1 MTKTAAPSERTR
13 VKRYNW
19 LADYRPETLHAVL
32 DATPFCH
39 VGYVHDGA
47 PVTTPTMQWRDGD
60 RIYWH
65 GSSAS
70 RFLRNA
76 SEHQVCV
83 SVSLVDGLVMAR
95 SAYNCTLNYRS
106 AMIFGTA
113 TKVADAA
120 EKEHRLS
127 QFVDRLVPGQWERL
141 RPVTSQELK
150 ATTVLSLDLAEAS
163 VKLRDGP
170 SQDDEADYDFPVWA
184 GVIPIHYV
192 IGEPEADPRNLPDV
206 VMPNEMRA
214 FRIG

>member
-1 MTKTAAPSERTR
+1 MEKKAAPSERTR

-19 LADYRPETLHAVL
+19 LADYRPETLYAVL

-39 VGYVHDGA
+39 VGYVHDGT
-47 PVTTPTMQWRDGD
+47 PITTPTMQWRDGD

-76 SEHQVCV
+76 AAHPVCV
-83 SVSLVDGLVMAR
+83 SVSIVDGLVMAR

-113 TKVADAA
+113 VKIADP
-120 EKEHRLS
+120 EEMKIRLA
-127 QFVDRLVPGQWERL
+127 QFVDRLVPGQWDRL
-141 RPVTSQELK
+141 RPVREQELK

-170 SQDDEADYDFPVWA
+170 SEDDEADYEVPVWA
-184 GVIPIHYV
+184 GVIPIRTV
-192 IGEPEADPRNLPDV
+192 IGEPEPDPRNLPDV
-206 VMPNEMRA
+206 VMPPEMRQ

>member
-1 MTKTAAPSERTR
+1 MTKTTAPSERTR
-13 VKRYNW
+13 IKRYNW

-32 DATPFCH
+32 DATPLCH
-39 VGYVHDGA
+39 VGYVHDGV

-76 SEHQVCV
+76 SDHEVCV
-83 SVSLVDGLVMAR
+83 SVSIVDGIVMAR
-95 SAYNCTLNYRS
+95 SGYNCTLNYRS

-113 TKVADAA
+113 TKIVDPE
-120 EKEHRLS
+120 EKEQRLA

-141 RPVTSQELK
+141 RPVTSQEVK
-150 ATTVLSLDLAEAS
+150 ATTILSVELTETS

-170 SQDDEADYDFPVWA
+170 SDDDEADYDLPVWA
-184 GVIPIHYV
+184 GVIPIRYV
-192 IGEPEADPRNLPDV
+192 VGEPQADPRNLPGV
-206 VMPNEMRA
+206 VMPDEMRA
-214 FRIG
+214 FRFG